1 MRKELTKEFV
11 EITETKPFTLTVEN
25 GFGVEIATGET
36 TPTKNTGKI
45 MAMKDE
51 IYIQENVK
59 VWARAIGND
68 TDKATISIVG
78 F

>member
-1 MRKELTKEFV
+1 MRKELTKDFV
-11 EITETKPFTLTVEN
+11 EITEAKPFTLTVEN
-25 GFGVEIATGET
+25 GFGIEIATGDSA
-36 TPTKNTGKI
+36 PQKNTGKI
-45 MAMKDE
+45 MSMKDE

-59 VWARAIGND
+59 IWARALGSD

>member
-1 MRKELTKEFV
+1 MRMELTKEFV
-11 EITETKPFTLTVEN
+11 EVTETKPFTLTVEN
-25 GFGVEIATGET
+25 GYGIEIATGST

-45 MAMKDE
+45 MSKKDS

-59 VWARAIGND
+59 VWVRAIGND
-68 TDKATISIVG
+68 TDKALISIVG